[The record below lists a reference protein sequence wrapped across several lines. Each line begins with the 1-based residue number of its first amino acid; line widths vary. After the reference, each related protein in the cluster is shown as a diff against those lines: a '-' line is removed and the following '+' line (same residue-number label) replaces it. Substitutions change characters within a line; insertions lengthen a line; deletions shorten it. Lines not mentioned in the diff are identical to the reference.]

1 MKSLETQVVM
11 LGGTQGS
18 THHAVVP
25 PHCAGSSS
33 VASLP
38 CGHTREKEKRL
49 EGRRARKEG
58 RKYGRRMER
67 DERRTELERK

>member
-1 MKSLETQVVM
+1 MGVDVEAVVESKETQVVM

-33 VASLP
+33 VALHVVKP
-38 CGHTREKEKRL
+38 ERKKRE
-49 EGRRARKEG
+49 RKEDG
-58 RKYGRRMER
+58 KG
-67 DERRTELERK
+67 